1 MNLCDHC
8 LIILTMIVIIIA
20 TLPLILGCKAT
31 ILLKFH
37 CREGDD

>member
-1 MNLCDHC
+1 MQNLCDHRLTI
-8 LIILTMIVIIIA
+8 LIIVVIA

-37 CREGDD
+37 CREADD